1 MKSERRKLV
10 LFVMALLLTLA
21 MALGAIVPSVAA
33 TVVEDR
39 NGLQLAPGGSGS
51 SAGMG

>member
-1 MKSERRKLV
+1 MKSERRKLLLV
-10 LFVMALLLTLA
+10 VMAVLLTFA
-21 MALGAIVPSVAA
+21 MALGAVVPSVAA
-33 TVVEDR
+33 NVVEDR